1 MISKSADGEL
11 WRPAASLASI
21 RHRATLLKIIRQ
33 YFEERNVL
41 EVETPILSSATV
53 TDPNIDSF
61 TTDYVGPG
69 HLNIPKLYLH
79 TSPEYAM
86 KRLLAAGSGA
96 IYQICK
102 VFRQAEWGSLHNPEF
117 TMLEWYRPG
126 FDHYQ
131 LMTEL
136 DELVRALNAEN
147 TPLAETEYYTY
158 SEVFQKYLTID
169 PMHIKNEDLIQC
181 ARDNHLS
188 VEGLAIDDRDAWL
201 DLVFSHI
208 IQPQLKSN
216 RLIFITDYPISQAA
230 LANVS
235 SENNQFAQRFEL
247 FFNGVELANGYNE
260 LADASILMSRFESDQ
275 QQRME
280 RNKPAIAIDMHL
292 LNAIN
297 NGFPQ
302 CSGVAVGLDRLIMVL
317 THEKN
322 IENVIAFPI
331 NRA

>member
-1 MISKSADGEL
+1 MSKSTDGDT
-11 WRPAASLASI
+11 WRPAATLASI
-21 RHRATLLKIIRQ
+21 RRRATLLKKIRQ
-33 YFEERNVL
+33 YFDERNVL
-41 EVETPILSSATV
+41 EVETPVLTSGTV

-61 TTDYVGPG
+61 TTEYLGPG
-69 HLNIPKLYLH
+69 YLNIPKLYLH

-126 FDHYQ
+126 FDHYE
-131 LMTEL
+131 LMGEL
-136 DELVRALNAEN
+136 DELVRTLNAGSI
-147 TPLAETEYYTY
+147 PLAETEYFTY
-158 SEVFQKYLTID
+158 SEAFQKTLGMD
-169 PMHIKNEDLIQC
+169 LAKVKNEDLIRC
-181 ARDNHLS
+181 TRDNHLS
-188 VEGLAIDDRDAWL
+188 VEGLDVDDRDAWL
-201 DLVFSHI
+201 DMLFSHL

-216 RLIFITDYPISQAA
+216 RLVFITDYPISQAA
-230 LANVS
+230 LANVC
-235 SENNQFAQRFEL
+235 SEDNQFAQRFEL

-260 LADASILMSRFESDQ
+260 LADAAILMSRFESDQ
-275 QQRME
+275 QKRMVL
-280 RNKPAIAIDMHL
+280 NKPPIAIDMRL

-317 THEKN
+317 ANEKN